1 VKPVAT
7 ALAVVQN
14 AEQSVKEIAN
24 VGEELVK
31 YISTLKLER
40 ETRKEISRFVYE
52 FQSAFSGELKLN
64 AKHLS
69 EWFPPAKSAAL
80 VGGKTLVLRLGKK
93 ETKISVLEL
102 EPDPYVA
109 VVKEA
114 AASVARLM
122 AEEEARRE
130 AERAETIKPALK
142 MFRSLKGG
150 KLAVFDWRSYS
161 LVVSNTG
168 GAAKRVTVYVTSLGG
183 QKHGPLQINKGET
196 LELELGRFGRLR
208 KSGGI
213 RMVVMCEDQDGRK
226 YRCKAKL
233 ELNAEEAQVLS
244 LSRAD

>member
-1 VKPVAT
+1 
-7 ALAVVQN
+7 LAVVQST
-14 AEQSVKEIAN
+14 EQTLKEITN
-24 VGEELVK
+24 VGDELVK
-31 YISTLKLER
+31 YISTLKLEK
-40 ETRKEISRFVYE
+40 ETKKEISRFVYE

-80 VGGKTLVLRLGKK
+80 VGGETLVLRTGKK
-93 ETKISVLEL
+93 ETRISVLEL
-102 EPDPYVA
+102 KPDSYVA

-114 AASVARLM
+114 AASVAKLM
-122 AEEEARRE
+122 AEEKTRRE
-130 AERAETIKPALK
+130 ASRAGSIKPALQ
-142 MFRSLKGG
+142 MFTGLKGG

-161 LVVSNTG
+161 LLVSNTG

-196 LELELGRFGRLR
+196 VELELGVFRRLR
-208 KSGGI
+208 KSGDI

-226 YRCKAKL
+226 YRGKAKL
-233 ELNAEEAQVLS
+233 ELNAKEAQVLS